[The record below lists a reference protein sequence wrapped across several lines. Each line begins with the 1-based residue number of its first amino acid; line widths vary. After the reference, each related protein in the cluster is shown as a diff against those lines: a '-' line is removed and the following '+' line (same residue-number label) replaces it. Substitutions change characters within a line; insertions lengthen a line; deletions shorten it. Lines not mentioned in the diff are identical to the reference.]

1 MVSPAAEGSRFPSGE
16 TEAVDELE
24 RPVDADA
31 GLPKVWAALSV
42 AAALLSMLGSTVGLL
57 APGSVYGKET
67 AFLADT
73 ATAQDLVGLVIV
85 SPLLLVLAVLAVR
98 GSLRSWLCWLGL
110 LSFTVYNY
118 AIYAFSIHF
127 GPLFLVWVA
136 VLGLSLFALI
146 GGLTA
151 LRTATVKTRLA
162 VAPVRLSGWFLIVI
176 ATLFVLLWLSEII
189 PDLVAGRG
197 STSAADWEVPSNPV
211 HVLDLAFFLP
221 AVFVSGVLLLRR
233 HRFGYATAPAQLIF
247 LALTCLPILATLVV
261 ANARGHDPEWSVLV
275 PIGVIAAATLV
286 VLWRFLRTNSA
297 HVLRRTE
304 SQVLHNG

>member
-16 TEAVDELE
+16 TGAVDEFE

-42 AAALLSMLGSTVGLL
+42 AAALLSMLGSIVGLL

-67 AFLADT
+67 AFLADA

-85 SPLLLVLAVLAVR
+85 GPLLLVLAVLAVR
-98 GSLRSWLCWLGL
+98 GSLRGWLCWLGL
-110 LSFTVYNY
+110 VSFTVYNY

-136 VLGLSLFALI
+136 VLGLALFALI

-162 VAPVRLSGWFLIVI
+162 AAPVRLPGWFLIVI

-197 STSAADWEVPSNPV
+197 STSAADWEVPTNPV

-261 ANARGHDPEWSVLV
+261 ANARGHDPGWSVLV
-275 PIGVIAAATLV
+275 PIGVIAAATLL
-286 VLWRFLRTNSA
+286 VLWSFLRTNSA

-304 SQVLHNG
+304 SQVLPNG

>member
-1 MVSPAAEGSRFPSGE
+1 
-16 TEAVDELE
+16 
-24 RPVDADA
+24 VDADA
-31 GLPKVWAALSV
+31 GLPRVWAVLSV
-42 AAALLSMLGSTVGLL
+42 AAALLSMLGSIVSLL
-57 APGSVYGKET
+57 APSSVYGNET
-67 AFLADT
+67 SLLADA

-85 SPLLLVLAVLAVR
+85 SPLLLVLAALAVR

-127 GPLFLVWVA
+127 GALFLVWVA
-136 VLGLSLFALI
+136 VLGLALFALI

-151 LRTATVKTRLA
+151 LRMSTVKGRLA
-162 VAPVRLSGWFLIVI
+162 AAPVRLPGWFLIVI
-176 ATLFVLLWLSEII
+176 AMLFVMLWLSEIV

-197 STSAADWEVPSNPV
+197 STSAADWEVPTNPV

-233 HRFGYATAPAQLIF
+233 HRFGYTTAPAQLIF
-247 LALTCLPILATLVV
+247 LELTCLPILVTPVV
-261 ANARGHDPEWSVLV
+261 ANARGHDPGWSVLV

-286 VLWRFLRTNSA
+286 VLWRFLRANSA
-297 HVLRRTE
+297 HVSRR
-304 SQVLHNG
+304 